1 MHFSEISKEKRQDWL
16 SRLFHFP
23 CSCKACTGDWPTFD
37 HLDSNLPADLKTK
50 LQVVEKCIQS
60 ALGKGNLALALDL
73 HLKDQR
79 LLEDAGLC
87 HHHHHHDQHHCH
99 HRKCR
104 SWPPA
109 VGSQPKEQPA
119 VHRVEVHPFS
129 PIQDRYVTIIVFC
142 VAAGEPP

>member
-60 ALGKGNLALALDL
+60 ALGKGNLSLALDL
-73 HLKDQR
+73 HLRDQR
-79 LLEDAGLC
+79 LLEGAGLGFQQLAISLRNSLQC
-87 HHHHHHDQHHCH
+87 TVWRFIH
-99 HRKCR
+99 
-104 SWPPA
+104 SL
-109 VGSQPKEQPA
+109 S
-119 VHRVEVHPFS
+119 S
-129 PIQDRYVTIIVFC
+129 S
-142 VAAGEPP
+142 